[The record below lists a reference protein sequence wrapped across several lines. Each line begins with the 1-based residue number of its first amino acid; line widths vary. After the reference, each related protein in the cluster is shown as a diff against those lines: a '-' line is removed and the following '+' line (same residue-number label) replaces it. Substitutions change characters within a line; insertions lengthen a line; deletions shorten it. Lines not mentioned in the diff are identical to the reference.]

1 MCGRLCDAVLE
12 LSGSATVLASL
23 ERSNL
28 LLVPLDRRAEWYRYH
43 HLFRD
48 MLLAQLHRLEPGLIP
63 ALRRRAASWC
73 LRNNLPEEALEY
85 SIAAGDV
92 DAVAGLVRKIAVP
105 THRQGR
111 DTTVQRWFGWLDD
124 RGAIDGHP
132 MVAVLA
138 SLLSMVTA
146 RPADAERWAAW
157 SIAGSTGT
165 RRGPTTLLP
174 RRGPPCCGPSCA
186 AAGPSRCGP
195 TPTRPCA
202 GSRRSVSSPRHLRSC
217 KGSRGS
223 FPATSMA
230 ATCPSRTRS
239 ASRRKTGAP
248 DDLAVALCE
257 RSLVAMACSDWSRAE
272 VLAAHAQRFAPGRA

>member
-1 MCGRLCDAVLE
+1 MGRLVGRMSSRGGGVAPADRGMSRPRLYLAALYLKE
-12 LSGSATVLASL
+12 GGSP
-23 ERSNL
+23 E
-28 LLVPLDRRAEWYRYH
+28 
-43 HLFRD
+43 
-48 MLLAQLHRLEPGLIP
+48 
-63 ALRRRAASWC
+63 RAAVSFGGDDR
-73 LRNNLPEEALEY
+73 LVSDYVESEFLARVSHRQRTFLTRTAVLEY

-92 DAVAGLVRKIAVP
+92 DAIASLVRKIAVP

-165 RRGPTTLLP
+165 RRGPTTLPP
-174 RRGPPCCGPSCA
+174 RRGPPCCGLPV
-186 AAGPSRCGP
+186 PPPRRCGP

-202 GSRRSVSSPRHLRSC
+202 GSRRSVSSPGTCAPARARAGPFRRPRWRRRVLRGTPVSVAEEN
-217 KGSRGS
+217 RR
-223 FPATSMA
+223 A
-230 ATCPSRTRS
+230 RR
-239 ASRRKTGAP
+239 SRRR
-248 DDLAVALCE
+248 AVRTIAGG
-257 RSLVAMACSDWSRAE
+257 DG
-272 VLAAHAQRFAPGRA
+272 P